1 MTKNN
6 DFIVDKN
13 YVILRDAYTALDFEF
28 DEATAPAEVVSLVL
42 EAKDLLDDACRIYED
57 GDDADDTD

>member
-1 MTKNN
+1 MTENN
-6 DFIVDKN
+6 DFIADKN

-28 DEATAPAEVVSLVL
+28 DEAKAPAKVISLVL

-57 GDDADDTD
+57 GDDTDDSD

>member
-1 MTKNN
+1 MTENN
-6 DFIVDKN
+6 DFITDKN

-28 DEATAPAEVVSLVL
+28 DAAKAPAEVVSLVL

-57 GDDADDTD
+57 GDDTDDSD

>member
-1 MTKNN
+1 MTENN
-6 DFIVDKN
+6 DFITDKN

-28 DEATAPAEVVSLVL
+28 DEATAPAKVVSLVL

-57 GDDADDTD
+57 GDDADD

>member
-13 YVILRDAYTALDFEF
+13 YVILRDAYIALDFEF

-42 EAKDLLDDACRIYED
+42 EAKDLLDDVCRIYED

>member
-13 YVILRDAYTALDFEF
+13 YVILRDAYIALDFEF